1 MTNILTLYREWRHS
15 KGYGVHSPYAY
26 MLVTDILALPKEYT
40 YYDEPLLRPKTLP
53 RLALALQRYQ
63 WRFGREAVYLDS
75 AQKIPHFIETFGH
88 LGYAIIIIS
97 TLQSLRY
104 RLSLHYVKRII
115 SILII
120 NVPIGVTMTD
130 SGRLLYRFIS
140 LPLIKAIE
148 TF

>member
-40 YYDEPLLRPKTLP
+40 YYDEPLLRPKALP

-75 AQKIPHFIETFGH
+75 AQKIPHFIENLAVCLNPTTEYVAAFKEAMRTGVLFFG
-88 LGYAIIIIS
+88 
-97 TLQSLRY
+97 
-104 RLSLHYVKRII
+104 KRAMVYFP
-115 SILII
+115 
-120 NVPIGVTMTD
+120 NPQVQFVAYE
-130 SGRLLYRFIS
+130 YRF
-140 LPLIKAIE
+140 
-148 TF
+148 